1 MAKPS
6 NINVSPPR
14 KPPTKDTDSRT
25 QLETKRY
32 ELETKELEKNIK
44 DRRTYAKQIH
54 WLVITWLSI
63 LIAIILL
70 QGFSPFFGIEF
81 NLPENVLIA
90 FVVSTTG
97 TVLGLFVIVLKYLFQ
112 KEK

>member
-1 MAKPS
+1 MVKPP
-6 NINVSPPR
+6 NIIVSPPR
-14 KPPTKDTDSRT
+14 KLPASDTDSRT
-25 QLETKRY
+25 QQETKRY
-32 ELETKELEKNIK
+32 ELETQQLERNIE
-44 DRRTYAKQIH
+44 DRRTYAKQIKR
-54 WLVITWLSI
+54 LVITWLFI